1 MWSPCRWKAV
11 GKTGRNRIM
20 GTISKKCQV
29 PTPKEVVD
37 QMLDQIGYRRDL
49 YGKRILEN
57 SCGEG
62 MFLVEILRRYIQ
74 DCRMQGKSEEELR
87 IGIQRDIH
95 GFEKDRRMHRECIS
109 HLNAVAAE
117 HGLTDIHW
125 NIKRR
130 NALPKMKRGRYQYVV
145 GNPPYLSY
153 PDQDDE
159 TRVYL
164 RTHFDSCDQGKPD
177 IYYAFIEASL
187 NALAPD
193 GKLVYLVPGNFMKN
207 LYAEHLRQLLL
218 PSLYQ
223 ILNYSHQPL
232 FEGYLTS
239 SVILLCDRNRQE
251 AVVQYED
258 VHYANKL
265 QMPKAEMSGKWI
277 FRRCDRSAENMVC
290 FSDMFCA
297 HAPVATQL
305 NEAYLLKNWQYAD
318 NGVILCDK
326 FRIEVAVVRDAAG
339 PNALQR
345 NQAEKILFPYAYDE
359 AGILIRYS
367 EEEFSEC
374 FPGAE
379 AYLKQFSGRLNA
391 RCKDKK
397 AKWFEYGRSQLL
409 AHLQQ
414 EKLNLSTLITCF
426 PRIYSLDARTVPY
439 AGICVIAREGGSLAQ
454 ARKILESPQFMDY
467 VKKVGVCASGESY
480 RISPRDINLFRFPRS
495 LLEG

>member
-1 MWSPCRWKAV
+1 M
-11 GKTGRNRIM
+11 GRNRIM
-20 GTISKKCQV
+20 GAISKKCQV

-37 QMLDQIGYRRDL
+37 QMLNQIGYRGDL
-49 YGKRILEN
+49 YGKHILEN
-57 SCGEG
+57 SCGKG

-74 DCRMQGKSEEELR
+74 DCHVQGRSEKELR
-87 IGIQRDIH
+87 AGIQRDIH
-95 GFEKDRRMHRECIS
+95 GFEKDRRLHKECIDR
-109 HLNAVAAE
+109 LNTVAAE
-117 HGLTDIHW
+117 YGLTGIHW

-130 NALPKMKRGRYQYVV
+130 NALPKMKRGWYQYVV
-145 GNPPYLSY
+145 GNPPYLAY

-164 RTHFDSCDQGKPD
+164 RTHFDSCAQGKPD

-193 GKLVYLVPGNFMKN
+193 GKLAYLVPGNFMKN
-207 LYAEHLRQLLL
+207 LYAEHLRRLLI
-218 PSLYQ
+218 PNLYQ

-239 SVILLCDRNRQE
+239 SVILLCDRTRKNP
-251 AVVQYED
+251 VVQYED

-265 QMPKAEMSGKWI
+265 QMPKAEMRGKWI
-277 FRRCDRSAENMVC
+277 FQRHDYSAEDTVC
-290 FSDMFCA
+290 FSSMFCA

-305 NEAYLLKNWQYAD
+305 NEAYLLKDWQYID
-318 NGVILCDK
+318 NKIILCDK
-326 FRIEVAVVRDAAG
+326 FRIEATVVRDAAG

-345 NQAEKILFPYAYDE
+345 NQAEKILFPYSYDE
-359 AGILIRYS
+359 AGVLVRYS
-367 EEEFSEC
+367 EEEFSKY

-379 AYLKQFSGRLNA
+379 AYLKQFSVRLNA
-391 RCKDKK
+391 RHKDKK

-414 EKLNLSTLITCF
+414 EKLNLSTLITGL
-426 PRIYSLDARTVPY
+426 PRIYSLDAETVPY
-439 AGICVIAREGGSLAQ
+439 AGICVVAREEGTLAQ
-454 ARKILESPQFMDY
+454 ARKVLESPQFMEY

-480 RISPRDINLFRFPRS
+480 RISPRDINSFHFPRS